1 MASIFISCS
10 KDEEDIQFWN
20 ATVRNKGLDCGT
32 HLLEFDLEPNLYP
45 ASYGYGTIFYEMNLP
60 DAFKVPE
67 TKIVVEMRKLNDD
80 ELVACTTLGPSF
92 GMVYILSARER

>member
-10 KDEEDIQFWN
+10 KDEEDKQFWN

-32 HLLEFDLEPNLYP
+32 HLLAFDLEPNLYP